1 MKKFLI
7 ILSIFSCGYMFN
19 DICRELGFTL
29 SEKAYAYGYLDEDD
43 VEDIIEGCR
52 IKGGYV
58 TGYVYGEI
66 SNGYAEDEYVYGDV
80 TGTVDGSV
88 SGQKIRC

>member
-29 SEKAYAYGYLDEDD
+29 SEKAYAYGSLDEDD
-43 VEDIIEGCR
+43 VEDIIEGCKVKYGY
-52 IKGGYV
+52 IDGYV
-58 TGYVYGEI
+58 SGEI
-66 SNGYAEDEYVYGDV
+66 SNGYVEYGTVYGDV
-80 TGTVDGSV
+80 TGTVDGTV
-88 SGQKIRC
+88 SNQKIRC

>member
-29 SEKAYAYGYLDEDD
+29 SEKAYAYGSLDEDD
-43 VEDIIEGCR
+43 VEDIIEDCR
-52 IKGGYV
+52 VKFGYV
-58 TGYVYGEI
+58 EGSVYGEI
-66 SNGYAEDEYVYGDV
+66 SNGYVSGGTVYGDV
-80 TGTVDGSV
+80 TGTVDGWV
-88 SGQKIRC
+88 SNQKIRC